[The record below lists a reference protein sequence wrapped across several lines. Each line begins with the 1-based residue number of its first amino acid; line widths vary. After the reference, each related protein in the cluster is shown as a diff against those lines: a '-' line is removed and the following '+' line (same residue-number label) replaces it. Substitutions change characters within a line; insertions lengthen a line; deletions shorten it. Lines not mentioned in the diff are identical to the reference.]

1 MPISNPK
8 PTPNS
13 HKKRI
18 VISFLGTVLD
28 AGLGK
33 KRHNKWRPNV
43 AIHQHDLDVAGVE
56 LFVGAE
62 FMELANKVTSDIH
75 AINPDVQVNAVPMPL
90 TNPWDFSE
98 VYEKLSDWASTYP
111 FDTDNYEYL
120 THITTGTHVAQIC
133 LFLLVER
140 CQIPS
145 LLLQTSPP
153 KRQHDDLA
161 DGKDKDKDRFKPK
174 NASDVKGSYETIDLT
189 LARYDVLQGRLAKA
203 RDTAQSYLKSG
214 IATRNVAFNVM
225 IAQIEQV
232 ALGSNL
238 PILLTGATGAGKSML
253 ARRIYE
259 LKKARHLLQ
268 GDFVDVNCATL
279 KGDGAMSA
287 LFGHRKGAFTGAVSA
302 RLGYLATAH
311 KGLLFLDEIGEL
323 GADEQ
328 AMLLTALE
336 EKRFYPLGSDTPVAS
351 EFTLIAGTNRD
362 LRADVAAG
370 TFRGDLYAR
379 INIWHY
385 QLPALA
391 DRREDIEPSIAHILA
406 VASTELGRTC
416 RFDKQ
421 GLAVYLDFA
430 LSERALWRGN
440 FRELSASIL
449 RLATLATGGVI
460 GVKLVQGE
468 IERLLWEWQD
478 ADSKTMSESIAFSS
492 TYNNKAYNDKVQAV
506 LDSLDTFDRLQ
517 LQAVLDVCRSHDSL
531 ASAGRALFD
540 VSRQKRKAVNDSDR
554 LRKYLSKYALHWSD
568 LRPKP
573 NPPPTNPIS
582 HLTDTPAP
590 CQSPQ
595 AW

>member
-8 PTPNS
+8 PSPKPSPNS

-33 KRHNKWRPNV
+33 KRHNKWRPNI
-43 AIHQHDLDVAGVE
+43 AIHQHDLNVVGVE

-62 FMELANKVTSDIH
+62 FRELADKVTSDIH
-75 AINPDVQVNAVPMPL
+75 AMNPDVQVNAVPMPL

-153 KRQHDDLA
+153 KRQHDEHSDSK
-161 DGKDKDKDRFKPK
+161 DKGKDKDDNFKDSFKDKDKFKPK

-214 IATRNVAFNVM
+214 IATRSIAFNAM

-302 RLGYLATAH
+302 RSGYLATAH
-311 KGLLFLDEIGEL
+311 RGLLFLDEIGEL

-421 GLAVYLDFA
+421 GLTLYLDFA

-478 ADSKTMSESIAFSS
+478 ANSTTMSEPIATAP
-492 TYNNKAYNDKVQAV
+492 TYNDKAYNDKVQAV

-517 LQAVLDVCRSHDSL
+517 LMAVLDVCRTHDSL

-554 LRKYLSKYALHWSD
+554 LRKYLSKYDLQWSD
-568 LRPKP
+568 LR
-573 NPPPTNPIS
+573 
-582 HLTDTPAP
+582 L
-590 CQSPQ
+590 
-595 AW
+595 